1 MVLEVAGRAVEV
13 SSPDKVFFAERG
25 DTKLDLVQYYL
36 DLEGP
41 VLAAMGGRPVMGP
54 GFAIME
60 QRLRQAEGDPTL
72 LMRNQFRMGEMELM
86 RQTGGRLRE
95 SRPW

>member
-1 MVLEVAGRAVEV
+1 VDQFDQMGGQPMADMPAGE
-13 SSPDKVFFAERG
+13 E
-25 DTKLDLVQYYL
+25 Q
-36 DLEGP
+36 
-41 VLAAMGGRPVMGP
+41 AAAAALGGRPVMGP

-86 RQTGGRLRE
+86 RQSGGRLRE

>member
-1 MVLEVAGRAVEV
+1 MQPPQAPPQDGMGAAVERFDQQGGQ
-13 SSPDKVFFAERG
+13 PMADAPAGEE
-25 DTKLDLVQYYL
+25 Q
-36 DLEGP
+36 
-41 VLAAMGGRPVMGP
+41 AAAAALGGRPVMGP

-60 QRLRQAEGDPTL
+60 QRLRQAEGDPSL

-86 RQTGGRLRE
+86 RQSGGRLRE